1 MSIPA
6 TKVEIAFDLSAVDPD
21 FFTLDDPVRG
31 ELDNATYLLA
41 GDILQDVTDKVRRVS
56 ISRGRSRELDRY
68 STGQAT
74 VVLDNRNRDFDPTNT
89 ESPYAGQILPRKSVQ
104 ISVGGF
110 PTIVGNVQDWGFV
123 YDLSGDATSSVSV
136 VDGFAVLS
144 RQSVENI
151 AVSEESSDERVNAI
165 LTQVAW
171 PTARRDIETGV
182 TTLAAGTATSNAL
195 SYLQEIETCEAGDF
209 FISHTGL
216 ATFRGRQSI
225 ASSAYDDVAI
235 GYNADVGYIT
245 ALPAV
250 TSDLI
255 FTDETDDGS
264 STFVSYVALGLELGT
279 DLLFNQA
286 DLTLGSA
293 TITAQDS
300 ASQLAY
306 GAAVLSSNVSLLSS
320 EAQGTALAEYI
331 VAKYAQPVT
340 RLTDVSVELA
350 GLSTDIL
357 GKLLSLDLA
366 DVVKVRFQ
374 PAGVGVRVER
384 RSIVEGIQHDIGP
397 DRHRILFKFS
407 GAPGS

>member
-1 MSIPA
+1 MSVPT

-74 VVLDNRNRDFDPTNT
+74 VVLDNRDRDFDPTNT
-89 ESPYAGQILPRKSVQ
+89 ASPFAGQILPRKAVQ
-104 ISVGGF
+104 ISVDGF
-110 PTIVGNVQDWGFV
+110 PAIVGNVQDWGFT
-123 YDLSGDATSSVSV
+123 YELSGDATSSVSV
-136 VDGFAVLS
+136 VDGFAILS
-144 RQSVENI
+144 RQSVDNI
-151 AVSEESSDERVNAI
+151 AVVEESSDDRVNAI

-171 PTARRDIETGV
+171 PTARRNVEPGV

-195 SYLQEIETCEAGDF
+195 TYLQEIETCEAGDF
-209 FISHTGL
+209 FISQSGL
-216 ATFRGRQSI
+216 ATFKARQSVT
-225 ASSAYDDVAI
+225 SSGYDDAVGYDADI
-235 GYNADVGYIT
+235 GYT
-245 ALPAV
+245 SALPTV

-255 FTDETDDGS
+255 FTDEADDGTS
-264 STFVSYVALGLELGT
+264 RFVPYVSLGLELGT

-293 TITAQDS
+293 TITAQDA
-300 ASQLAY
+300 ASQTTY
-306 GAAVLSSNVSLLSS
+306 GAAVLSSNVSLLSTT
-320 EAQGTALAEYI
+320 AQGTALAEYL

-340 RLTDVSVELA
+340 RLTDISVELA
-350 GLSTDIL
+350 GLPTGIL
-357 GKLLSLDLA
+357 SKLLTLDLG

-374 PAGVGVRVER
+374 PNGIGDRVER
-384 RSIVEGIQHDIGP
+384 RSIVEGINHEIGL